1 MIRPAPVRQDAMR
14 RHNVALVL
22 QQVHHDGALTRA
34 RLTQRLGLSRSTIGD
49 LVAELSALGLL
60 GESIPSGGP
69 RVGRP
74 SHVVGPRPDSPF
86 AVAVDIDVT
95 RVVTAAVGIGGTVL
109 AREVIATTPG
119 AVQPEEIAN
128 QIAATVPILQK
139 IVGHGARPVGIGI
152 SVPGTVQRLT
162 NVVGLAPNL
171 GWHDAAFGELM
182 QNAAPALAVSIGNDA
197 DLAVL
202 AEHSRGS
209 ARGYDD
215 VIYLLGRIGVGAG
228 ILVDGRPL
236 RGAGGL
242 AGEVGHTVLDP
253 AGPLCHCGA
262 QGCVEMFVGDAALL
276 RLAGCSGVADEVL
289 AAAAAGAEVALAA
302 VRSVAD
308 SLGRAVANMVNL
320 LNPRLVVMGGSLQ
333 QVLALAQGQ
342 VEAALDQHAMAA
354 ARAMVELRPATLGED
369 GPLLGAAELAFA
381 PLLADPLGA
390 VETLRLETLR
400 LETLPVAAT
409 RAGG

>member
-1 MIRPAPVRQDAMR
+1 MR

-34 RLTQRLGLSRSTIGD
+34 KLTQRLGLSRSTIGD
-49 LVAELSALGLL
+49 LVAELSVLGLL

-95 RVVTAAVGIGGTVL
+95 RVVAAAVGIGGKVL
-109 AREVIATTPG
+109 AREVITTRPD
-119 AVQPEEIAN
+119 AVQPDEVAQ
-128 QIAATVPILQK
+128 QIAAAVPVLQE
-139 IVGHGARPVGIGI
+139 IVGNGARPVGIGI
-152 SVPGTVQRLT
+152 SVPGTVERLT
-162 NVVGLAPNL
+162 NVVELAPNL

-182 QNAAPALAVSIGNDA
+182 QTAIPSLAVSIGNDA

-262 QGCVEMFVGDAALL
+262 KGCVEMFVGDAALL
-276 RLAGCSGVADEVL
+276 RLAGCSGDVEDVL
-289 AAAAAGAEVALAA
+289 RDAAAGVAVAMKA
-302 VRSVAD
+302 VQSVAD

-333 QVLALAQGQ
+333 KVLALAQVQ

-354 ARAMVELRPATLGED
+354 ARAMVELRPAALGED
-369 GPLLGAAELAFA
+369 GPLLGAAELAFG
-381 PLLADPLGA
+381 PLLADPLAA
-390 VETLRLETLR
+390 VES
-400 LETLPVAAT
+400 LP
-409 RAGG
+409 AGALAR

>member
-1 MIRPAPVRQDAMR
+1 MR
-14 RHNVALVL
+14 RHNLALVL
-22 QQVHHDGALTRA
+22 QQIHLDGELTRA
-34 RLTQRLGLSRSTIGD
+34 ELTQRLGLSRSTIGD
-49 LVAELSALGLL
+49 LVAELGALGLL
-60 GESIPSGGP
+60 GESVPTGGP

-95 RVVTAAVGIGGTVL
+95 RVVTAAVGIGGRVL
-109 AREVIATTPG
+109 ARQVIATTPG
-119 AVQPEEIAN
+119 PVSPESVVR
-128 QIAATVPILQK
+128 QIAEAVPTLSG
-139 IVGHGARPVGIGI
+139 IVGSGARPVGIGI

-162 NVVGLAPNL
+162 YVVGLAPNL

-182 QNAAPALAVSIGNDA
+182 QSAVPALPVSIGNDA

-202 AEHSRGS
+202 AEHSQGS

-242 AGEVGHTVLDP
+242 AGEVGHTILDP

-276 RLAGCSGVADEVL
+276 RLAEGEGDVDCDISVDDVL
-289 AAAAAGAEVALAA
+289 AAAAAGEDGALRA
-302 VRSVAD
+302 VQSLAD
-308 SLGRAVANMVNL
+308 SLGRVVANLVNL
-320 LNPRLVVMGGSLQ
+320 LNPRLVVMGGSLER
-333 QVLALAQGQ
+333 VLALAQAY
-342 VEAALDQHAMAA
+342 VEKALDQHAMAA
-354 ARAMVELRPATLGED
+354 ARSMVELRASGLGAD
-369 GPLLGAAELAFA
+369 ASLLGAAELAFG

-390 VETLRLETLR
+390 VGS
-400 LETLPVAAT
+400 LPE
-409 RAGG
+409 G

>member
-1 MIRPAPVRQDAMR
+1 MAVIRSAPARQDAMR
-14 RHNVALVL
+14 RHNLALVL
-22 QQVHHDGALTRA
+22 QQIHLDGALTRA
-34 RLTQRLGLSRSTIGD
+34 ELTQRLGLSRSTIGD

-60 GESIPSGGP
+60 EESVPSGGP

-86 AVAVDIDVT
+86 VVAVDIDVT
-95 RVVTAAVGIGGTVL
+95 RVVVAAVGIGGRVL
-109 AREVIATTPG
+109 VRQVLPAPPG
-119 AVQPEEIAN
+119 PVSPEDLAG
-128 QIAATVPILQK
+128 QIADAVPALERTV
-139 IVGHGARPVGIGI
+139 GGGARPLGIGI
-152 SVPGTVQRLT
+152 SVPGTVERLT

-182 QNAAPALAVSIGNDA
+182 QKAVPELPVSLGNDA

-215 VIYLLGRIGVGAG
+215 VIYLLGRVGVGAG

-236 RGAGGL
+236 QGVGGL
-242 AGEVGHTVLDP
+242 AGEVGHTILDP

-276 RLAGCSGVADEVL
+276 RLAGGDGDVDDVL
-289 AAAAAGAEVALAA
+289 RAAADGEQTALRAVQTVAE
-302 VRSVAD
+302 
-308 SLGRAVANMVNL
+308 SLGLAVANMVNL
-320 LNPRLVVMGGSLQ
+320 LNPRLVVMGGSLEG
-333 QVLALAQGQ
+333 VLTLAQTHL
-342 VEAALDQHAMAA
+342 ETALDQHAMAA
-354 ARAMVELRPATLGED
+354 ARSMVELCATGLGED
-369 GPLLGAAELAFA
+369 GSLLGAAELAFS

-390 VETLRLETLR
+390 LAS
-400 LETLPVAAT
+400 LPVAAG
-409 RAGG
+409 RSAS